1 MHTDEQKNAS
11 KTIGAKSKGPT
22 TEVGKA
28 KSAANAN
35 RHNLSGDRFMLLST
49 EDPIAYV
56 EHIKYYVERFQPAD
70 PVERDLVDRLI
81 AASWRDKRMD
91 SMEASLF
98 ELKMEEQREDVLEQF
113 EDLDETTRQ
122 NAVSPRH
129 NRHAPSVEPAAPIP
143 GRRASLLQRGHARS
157 QRTARG
163 PLQAAPGSSSR
174 ENSAQSSRVSR

>member
-1 MHTDEQKNAS
+1 MRTDELKNAL
-11 KTIGAKSKGPT
+11 KTNGAKFKGPT

-98 ELKMEEQREDVLEQF
+98 ANSRWKNNGKTYL
-113 EDLDETTRQ
+113 
-122 NAVSPRH
+122 
-129 NRHAPSVEPAAPIP
+129 
-143 GRRASLLQRGHARS
+143 
-157 QRTARG
+157 
-163 PLQAAPGSSSR
+163 SSSR
-174 ENSAQSSRVSR
+174 ISTRPRARRCLSSPQPTCARR